1 MQLINNF
8 VKNICHCEA
17 TWTTKNIIAE
27 NIENIRKQVGTE
39 KVLLALSGGVDSS
52 VLAALLHEAIGD
64 QLVCVFVTGLMRKN
78 CPGCGRAHAPH
89 PETGTWRTRACI
101 EAQLSKPIDTRTGT
115 VEDGMSEPAPRKRR
129 GARH

>member
-1 MQLINNF
+1 M
-8 VKNICHCEA
+8 K
-17 TWTTKNIIAE
+17 TTPHPTAE
-27 NIENIRKQVGTE
+27 T
-39 KVLLALSGGVDSS
+39 AP
-52 VLAALLHEAIGD
+52 AI
-64 QLVCVFVTGLMRKN
+64 VT

-89 PETGTWRTRACI
+89 PETGTWCTRACI